1 MTFTRSACCY
11 VALAYG
17 VSGCVPTAPLGPMSD
32 PSMGYSGREVSAYTG
47 IPTAMLRNDE
57 QCSRSAAVL
66 ADPTSTANERYGATT
81 AARANAC
88 PGY

>member
-1 MTFTRSACCY
+1 MQTLKVASVLSCVFFGLVAC
-11 VALAYG
+11 V
-17 VSGCVPTAPLGPMSD
+17 PMSD
-32 PSMGYSGREVSAYTG
+32 PSMGYSGQEVAQMTG
-47 IPTAMLRNDE
+47 LPVDVLRNDT
-57 QCSRSAAVL
+57 QCTRSAAIL